1 MNVIKELYKSNLKLK
16 TLQAIIY
23 RQGGNDKEI
32 EKVVDSI
39 GISITRLIRLT
50 ALPMK
55 EETEL
60 QRELKRI
67 DLTQEEIEELK
78 FFNIDEVEQAYD
90 GKFFGVSDSTNN
102 GNWAKIG
109 KNQIEQC
116 ITHLRTLYKLKNDG
130 IDLIN
135 PKGIETAEKFSW
147 KNCASIIN
155 NNI

>member
-1 MNVIKELYKSNLKLK
+1 MGVIRELYKSNLKLK
-16 TLQAIIY
+16 TMQGVIY

-67 DLTQEEIEELK
+67 DLTQEEIEELNS
-78 FFNIDEVEQAYD
+78 FAYTIME
-90 GKFFGVSDSTNN
+90 GK
-102 GNWAKIG
+102 
-109 KNQIEQC
+109 
-116 ITHLRTLYKLKNDG
+116 
-130 IDLIN
+130 
-135 PKGIETAEKFSW
+135 
-147 KNCASIIN
+147 
-155 NNI
+155 